1 MDRAIHLPPTPG
13 FALRRLEEGEFSPD
27 LVKGGADGGAFVTVQ
42 DMTRFWKAL
51 FSHQLLDA
59 ASTSLLLTPHV
70 TVNDRGRSY
79 GYGLWIQHHASG
91 NVYKYHVMG
100 YDPGVSFHSGYYPEI
115 DTISVICSNQS
126 DGAFDMMKQIEI
138 QIGER
143 LE

>member
-1 MDRAIHLPPTPG
+1 
-13 FALRRLEEGEFSPD
+13 
-27 LVKGGADGGAFVTVQ
+27 
-42 DMTRFWKAL
+42 MTKFWKAL
-51 FSHQLLDA
+51 FSHQLLDT

-70 TVNDRGRSY
+70 TVNDRGGSY

-91 NVYKYHVMG
+91 DVYKYHVMG

-126 DGAFDMMKQIEI
+126 DGAFDVMKQIEM

-143 LE
+143 IE